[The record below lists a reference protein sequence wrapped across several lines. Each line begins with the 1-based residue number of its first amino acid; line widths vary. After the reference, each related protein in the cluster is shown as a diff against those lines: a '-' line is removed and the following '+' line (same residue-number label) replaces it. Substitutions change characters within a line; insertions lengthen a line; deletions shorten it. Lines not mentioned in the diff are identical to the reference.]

1 MIATRAEVKE
11 FLQIPAL
18 TTTYD
23 TLIDSLIPVTQEWLF
38 NYCQNWFEV
47 ATDTIYLTSTTI
59 SFADTDPDTIL
70 DSDNNFVDAGFIDG
84 MHIKITGS
92 LYNDGVY
99 EVNTVVAGT
108 ITLVSTEKLTTED
121 QAQNVSITVVNFPL
135 GIKLGFKAI
144 IGEELKAD
152 FTSGENVISENV
164 GNTTF
169 TYSGS
174 KVKGSYPN
182 ELLSLLSPYKRPVK
196 V

>member
-38 NYCQNWFEV
+38 DYCNNWFEV
-47 ATDTIYLTSTTI
+47 GTDTLYLTSITI
-59 SFADTDPDTIL
+59 SFSDSDPDTIL
-70 DSDNNFVDAGFIDG
+70 DSDNNFVNAGFVDG
-84 MHIKITGS
+84 MHIRIKGS
-92 LYNDGVY
+92 LYNNGVY
-99 EVNTVVAGT
+99 EVDTVVAGT
-108 ITLVSTEKLTTED
+108 ITLVSTETLTTED
-121 QAQNVSITVVNFPL
+121 QAQNVTITVVNFPQGL
-135 GIKLGFKAI
+135 KLGFKAI
-144 IGEELKAD
+144 VGEELKAD
-152 FTSGENVISENV
+152 FTAGEKVLSENV

-169 TYSGS
+169 SYGGS
-174 KVKGSYPN
+174 KVKGSYPK